1 MARELDDPTTVN
13 KLRAGMADLL
23 RELRPPA
30 LSTRHP
36 ELFIVGPKG
45 EVTTSD
51 GRVIVPGKKE
61 QPK

>member
-1 MARELDDPTTVN
+1 MARELDDSTVVN

-30 LSTRHP
+30 LPT
-36 ELFIVGPKG
+36 EGTTLFIVGPTG
-45 EVTTSD
+45 EVTTLD